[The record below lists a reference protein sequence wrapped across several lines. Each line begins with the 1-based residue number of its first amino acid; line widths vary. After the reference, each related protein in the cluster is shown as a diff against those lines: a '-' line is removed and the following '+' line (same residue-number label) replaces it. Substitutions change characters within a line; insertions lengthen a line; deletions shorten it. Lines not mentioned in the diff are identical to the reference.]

1 MARLKRAP
9 PKDVLANIPF
19 VRLLQTIQQA
29 FQHAGMSAQDAAVC
43 ARVHAESTLDGVNSH
58 GVNRVPRFVEFIH
71 KGWINL
77 HARPQLVKQF
87 GALEVYDGQR
97 APGVLNAL
105 WCTDRVVQTAAEHGI
120 ALLGLRNTNHW
131 MRGGTYGWRAATEGS
146 ILIAW
151 TNTES
156 SMPPW
161 GGKEVRLG
169 NNPFVMAVPRPGGP
183 VVLDMAMSQ
192 YAYGKLQVMRLKG
205 QPLPFP
211 GGYDANG
218 VLTVEPGPIE
228 ASQRILPMGFWKGSG
243 FAILLDLLAAI
254 LSEGLPTNAIDQL
267 QLGSCVGCSQVF
279 IAIDPAKLGGQDE
292 VSRLADSVV
301 EYVHTSAPDEGGRMP
316 EYPGEGTI
324 RRRERQMREGVEVD
338 DGIWREVQALAGI
351 EETGVRDSSLR
362 KDDE

>member
-1 MARLKRAP
+1 M
-9 PKDVLANIPF
+9 NIRF
-19 VRLLQTIQQA
+19 DSLQQTIQQA
-29 FQHAGMSAQDAAVC
+29 FERAGMSAEDAAVC

-71 KGWINL
+71 KGWIRL
-77 HARPQLVKQF
+77 GATPQLVKQT

-97 APGVLNAL
+97 AAGVLNAL
-105 WCTDRVVQTAAEHGI
+105 WCTDRVMHSAKDQGI
-120 ALLGLRNTNHW
+120 ALLGLRDTNHW
-131 MRGGTYGWRAATEGS
+131 MRGGTYGWRAAEAGL

-169 NNPFVMAVPRPGGP
+169 NNPFVIAVPRPDGP

-192 YAYGKLQVMRLKG
+192 YAYGKLQVMRLRG
-205 QPLPFP
+205 ESLPFP
-211 GGYDANG
+211 GGYDADG
-218 VLTVEPGPIE
+218 MPTVDPGAIE

-243 FAILLDLLAAI
+243 FAILLDLLAAV
-254 LSEGLPTNAIDQL
+254 LSEGLPTNAIDRL

-279 IAIDPAKLGGQDE
+279 MAIDPAKLGGQDE
-292 VSRLADSVV
+292 VARLADSVV
-301 EYVHTSAPDEGGRMP
+301 EYVHSSAPDEAGQRP

-324 RRRERQMREGVEVD
+324 RRRERQRHDGVEVD

-351 EETGVRDSSLR
+351 P
-362 KDDE
+362 